1 MPNIVLHTVWNLSPT
16 VSLGENPLYN
26 TSLDEWIG
34 SGGDDES
41 SSDWIRSRIINLS
54 KGKTKSRLNDII
66 EQMNEAITKNGII
79 DYIRPVI
86 SAYWIK
92 NYLSKES

>member
-54 KGKTKSRLNDII
+54 KGETKSRLNDIM
-66 EQMNEAITKNGII
+66 EQMNEAITKHGII

-86 SAYWIK
+86 SAY
-92 NYLSKES
+92 